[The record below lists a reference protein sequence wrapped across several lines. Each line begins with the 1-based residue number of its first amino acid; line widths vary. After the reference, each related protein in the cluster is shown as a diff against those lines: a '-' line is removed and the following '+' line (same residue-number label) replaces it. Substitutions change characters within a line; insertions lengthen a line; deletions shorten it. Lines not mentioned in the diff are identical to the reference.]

1 MTRESTVEAEL
12 FPSLDFSSHRARSG
26 CAKPI
31 GRHARGRRRR
41 HASRPGILGQLLELR
56 RVIEQQHAELM
67 DELRT
72 LHQARR
78 IEHESL
84 PAVLR
89 RVTDIE
95 RHLRLVE
102 VPTMPRLS
110 RRRPLDG

>member
-1 MTRESTVEAEL
+1 MDTLEL
-12 FPSLDFSSHRARSG
+12 FPLLGVRAHGDG

-31 GRHARGRRRR
+31 GRRAAGRRRR
-41 HASRPGILGQLLELR
+41 APSGPHKSAAVAGQLLELR
-56 RVIEQQHAELM
+56 RLIEQQHAELM
-67 DELRT
+67 VELRT
-72 LHQARR
+72 LRQVRR

-89 RVTDIE
+89 RVTEIE

-102 VPTMPRLS
+102 TPAMPRIT